1 MLKHSIELVG
11 LHTGT
16 LHSIIHGPVSPW
28 QRGGIGQ
35 NFRTEESLRYR
46 ADLEEEARQKEE
58 QRRGKD
64 WKWPALL
71 CKFSDGRFD
80 QFVVYGGIRWP
91 MLLCTYIFSLAR
103 HRYVH
108 SRYINIRACCMHI
121 CPILFQKRMDYRWLQ
136 TETCIRSCSRNHSES
151 SSTKSY
157 PNGSN
162 LRRHLME
169 AGIPGM
175 SVKVQSENA
184 GVSADFDT
192 FWCSS
197 IIIKWG
203 PECSVEDL
211 PSTSIRTSCATFNDK
226 GKSEGH
232 LVLMVM
238 VCEANLN
245 LFARSL
251 QLLNEAAWEPLG
263 VTFVFLLHR
272 SFEAM
277 TILPQNDFL
286 LANSGKWTLWVN
298 PPFSED
304 GWWQDHSLFSIK
316 WLCVSNGCVF

>member
-1 MLKHSIELVG
+1 MCTVG
-11 LHTGT
+11 
-16 LHSIIHGPVSPW
+16 
-28 QRGGIGQ
+28 
-35 NFRTEESLRYR
+35 
-46 ADLEEEARQKEE
+46 
-58 QRRGKD
+58 
-64 WKWPALL
+64 
-71 CKFSDGRFD
+71 
-80 QFVVYGGIRWP
+80 
-91 MLLCTYIFSLAR
+91 
-103 HRYVH
+103 
-108 SRYINIRACCMHI
+108 INIRACCMHI

-169 AGIPGM
+169 VGIPGM
-175 SVKVQSENA
+175 SVKVHSENA

-197 IIIKWG
+197 IIIKWA

-211 PSTSIRTSCATFNDK
+211 PSTSIRTSCATFK
-226 GKSEGH
+226 YRWKSEGH
-232 LVLMVM
+232 LVLMVL

-272 SFEAM
+272 SFEELQFCLKM
-277 TILPQNDFL
+277 TLCWQTQGSEPCQSTRLFL
-286 LANSGKWTLWVN
+286 RMADGRIIHCSVSSGSV
-298 PPFSED
+298 
-304 GWWQDHSLFSIK
+304 
-316 WLCVSNGCVF
+316 